1 LGRIGISITKSVNYR
16 GVEQEF
22 TNTYHYVTPG
32 AGVAGD
38 HAALVA
44 EIVAIERD
52 LHSSDVTFRR
62 AKVWST
68 GLGQQNN
75 EMLHQ
80 QSLSGTGNQIVGG
93 SMDRE
98 RAFLMQWPAGKDSRG
113 KPVFLRK
120 WFHSCG
126 GANGYDPTSGVLQQ
140 TSAIPESGRDA
151 VSNKANGL
159 RIIGPLDEWLLVA
172 QSGREH
178 TGPGRIHKFLEHHQ
192 LGDMWR

>member
-1 LGRIGISITKSVNYR
+1 
-16 GVEQEF
+16 
-22 TNTYHYVTPG
+22 
-32 AGVAGD
+32 
-38 HAALVA
+38 
-44 EIVAIERD
+44 
-52 LHSSDVTFRR
+52 
-62 AKVWST
+62 
-68 GLGQQNN
+68 
-75 EMLHQ
+75 
-80 QSLSGTGNQIVGG
+80 VGG